1 MSGAARE
8 IRVDLGTRSYP
19 IRIGAGLL
27 ADAARWRDTLCGMH
41 ALVVS
46 DENVAPLYLQRV
58 LVALGDGVLQ
68 GEKRNSPLGLNV
80 STLTIPAGEAHKTL
94 DSVAKIF
101 AALADLKASRD
112 ACVIALGGG
121 VIGDLAGF
129 AAACWMR
136 GIAFVQMPTTLLAMV
151 DSSVGGKTGVD
162 LPQGKNL
169 VGAFH
174 QPRAVIADTQT
185 LATLPDRELRAGFAE
200 VIKYGALGDAQFFAW
215 LETNAGALL
224 ARDPDALADCIA
236 HCCEQKAGIV
246 VRDETERGER
256 ALLNFGHTFGHAL
269 ETVCGYGTLLH
280 GEAVAIGM
288 HLAARLSAR
297 LGISADADTVRL
309 RDLLLRFGL
318 PTSIPDGTNADT
330 LLVAMRLDKKNAS
343 GRLRLI
349 LWRGVG
355 RAEIAENADESAIRK
370 VLTAA

>member
-1 MSGAARE
+1 MSGAMRELVVELGAR
-8 IRVDLGTRSYP
+8 RYP

-27 ADAARWRDTLCGMH
+27 ADAASWRALLPGRH
-41 ALVVS
+41 VLVVS
-46 DENVAPLYLQRV
+46 DAHVAPLYLDRV
-58 LVALGDGVLQ
+58 AAGLCDRSFSTFVL
-68 GEKRNSPLGLNV
+68 
-80 STLTIPAGEAHKTL
+80 PAGEAHKTL
-94 DSVAKIF
+94 DSAARVF

-174 QPRAVIADTQT
+174 QPRGVIADTAT
-185 LATLPDRELRAGFAE
+185 LATLPARELRAGFAE
-200 VIKYGALGDAQFFAW
+200 VVKYGALGNAEFFAW
-215 LETNAGALL
+215 LEEHADALL
-224 ARDPDALADCIA
+224 ARDADKLAEAIA
-236 HCCEQKAGIV
+236 RCCAHKAAIV
-246 VRDETERGER
+246 ARDETERGER

-269 ETVCGYGTLLH
+269 ETVCGYGRLLH

-288 HLAARLSAR
+288 RLAAELSAR
-297 LGISADADTVRL
+297 LGLSAAADTQRL
-309 RDLLLRFGL
+309 RDLLARFGL
-318 PTSIPDGTNADT
+318 PTALPARIDT
-330 LLVAMRLDKKNAS
+330 DALLAAMRLDKKNAS

-355 RAEIAENADESAIRK
+355 RAEIAENVDPAAIRA
-370 VLTAA
+370 VLTAS